1 MPSYRPGLTARPALD
16 ETGGQGSEPS
26 LMRNTILIILDDLG
40 YGKALRDRAGGH
52 GRQVASRLNGGA
64 FAEP

>member
-1 MPSYRPGLTARPALD
+1 
-16 ETGGQGSEPS
+16 
-26 LMRNTILIILDDLG
+26 MRNTILIILDDLG

-52 GRQVASRLNGGA
+52 GRQAASRLNGGA